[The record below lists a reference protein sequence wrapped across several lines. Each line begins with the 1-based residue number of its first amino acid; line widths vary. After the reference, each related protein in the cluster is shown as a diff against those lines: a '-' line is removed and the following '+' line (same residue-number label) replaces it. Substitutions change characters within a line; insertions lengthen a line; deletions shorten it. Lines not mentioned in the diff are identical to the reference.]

1 MAMTRW
7 NPVNEMVTL
16 HDAIDRLLAE
26 SFVRPTGGALA
37 QMESSMPID
46 MYEENDKLIVKT
58 SMPGVMPENVDINVQ
73 DDVLTITGEVKSEE
87 NKPSESGQTKP
98 QGQTKTSTQGNG
110 GQQNWYMREHQ
121 YARFVRSVTLPFSV
135 QADKAEAT
143 MEHGMLTLQLP
154 KAEQA
159 KQKKIQ
165 VKAK

>member
-26 SFVRPTGGALA
+26 SFVRPNGALST
-37 QMESSMPID
+37 METTMPID
-46 MYEENDKLIVKT
+46 MYEEGDRLIVKT
-58 SMPGVMPENVDINVQ
+58 SLPGVKAENIDINVQ
-73 DDVLTITGEVKSEE
+73 DDILTITGEIKNEE
-87 NKPSESGQTKP
+87 NQPRASEQNKQHGQMKS
-98 QGQTKTSTQGNG
+98 QTQGNNE
-110 GQQNWYMREHQ
+110 QNWYMHEHQ
-121 YARFVRSVTLPFSV
+121 YMRFSRSITLPFSV

-143 MEHGMLTLQLP
+143 MENGMLMLQLP